1 MELSLGEEV
10 CRDYEHMSRDRAVFE
25 SYWEDIAQV
34 VWPNMRSTFRRG
46 DYKNPGDRNN
56 EQQMDSTPQLA
67 LHRFAAILTSLL
79 TPPNQKWHYLRASVP
94 ALNRARRV
102 QEWFEA
108 VNDALFRY
116 RDDSMSGFRSQNR
129 LVYAGIGAFGTST
142 LFIDRMRGQPGL
154 RYRACHVGETFIRD
168 NHQGIPDTVLRCF
181 KLTAR
186 QAVQQWGAEKLPAK
200 IAEHAKNKPD
210 DEFTFFHRVRP
221 RKDADPEALDE
232 RSLAF
237 ESVYVAEI
245 GKHVIETGGYPTM
258 PYAVSRY
265 DQAPGEVYGRSPAM
279 QAFPAIRTLMAQKRV
294 VLTQGHRAVNP
305 IILTADDGALDVSL
319 RPGAIIGS
327 AVSQDGR
334 PLVQTM
340 PVGDVNLGRDM
351 MEDERLVINDTFLVS
366 LFQILVE
373 TPDRMTATQ
382 VLERAQEKGQLLAP
396 TVGQQHDYLGH
407 VINREIDILARQK
420 LIPPLPDELREA
432 QGEYT
437 IQYDNPVT
445 RSSRAG
451 EVAGL
456 FRMLESV
463 LPVINITGDP
473 APLDHVDWDVAT
485 REIAEISSVPVRWLK
500 TIDQV
505 SEIRQGRA
513 EQQQQAM
520 AAQAAPGQAALIR
533 AAADAKTKGLKA
545 EDLQ

>member
-1 MELSLGEEV
+1 MIKTILVGLDGSEHARTAVRYGLWLGQRFDATVIGLHVVDIVSIEGSFFHDISGSLGFEPYLDFSSKMREV
-10 CRDYEHMSRDRAVFE
+10 LHERGRALLQEFADRAAE
-25 SYWEDIAQV
+25 SGV
-34 VWPNMRSTFRRG
+34 
-46 DYKNPGDRNN
+46 
-56 EQQMDSTPQLA
+56 
-67 LHRFAAILTSLL
+67 RF
-79 TPPNQKWHYLRASVP
+79 
-94 ALNRARRV
+94 
-102 QEWFEA
+102 
-108 VNDALFRY
+108 
-116 RDDSMSGFRSQNR
+116 
-129 LVYAGIGAFGTST
+129 
-142 LFIDRMRGQPGL
+142 
-154 RYRACHVGETFIRD
+154 
-168 NHQGIPDTVLRCF
+168 DTVLGMGVV
-181 KLTAR
+181 AN
-186 QAVQQWGAEKLPAK
+186 E